1 MSFVF
6 AFLAGLLTT
15 LSPCVLPVLPFVTA
29 SSMSRNKLGPAF
41 LGLGLLISF
50 VGVSLVVSTTGQVF
64 GLDPSVIR
72 KTSGL
77 LLMVSGFLFLSQRFA
92 DYFSEKLSFIS
103 GRASQMGSSDSN
115 GGLIGEFVSGLLL
128 GVVWTPCSGPS
139 LGAALGLASQEGN
152 FIKSASVLLI
162 FGIGAVIPL
171 LAFAYGAKH
180 FLGRIKSHLGLIKKI
195 KIVFGVL
202 IVTFGFLIVFE
213 LDRNL
218 EATLTGL
225 LPDSW
230 LIFITK
236 F

>member
-1 MSFVF
+1 
-6 AFLAGLLTT
+6 
-15 LSPCVLPVLPFVTA
+15 
-29 SSMSRNKLGPAF
+29 
-41 LGLGLLISF
+41 
-50 VGVSLVVSTTGQVF
+50 
-64 GLDPSVIR
+64 
-72 KTSGL
+72 
-77 LLMVSGFLFLSQRFA
+77 
-92 DYFSEKLSFIS
+92 
-103 GRASQMGSSDSN
+103 MGSSDSN

>member
-77 LLMVSGFLFLSQRFA
+77 LLMVSGFLFLDEQ
-92 DYFSEKLSFIS
+92 
-103 GRASQMGSSDSN
+103 
-115 GGLIGEFVSGLLL
+115 
-128 GVVWTPCSGPS
+128 
-139 LGAALGLASQEGN
+139 
-152 FIKSASVLLI
+152 
-162 FGIGAVIPL
+162 
-171 LAFAYGAKH
+171 AKWD
-180 FLGRIKSHLGLIKKI
+180 LQTRT
-195 KIVFGVL
+195 V
-202 IVTFGFLIVFE
+202 
-213 LDRNL
+213 D
-218 EATLTGL
+218 
-225 LPDSW
+225 
-230 LIFITK
+230 
-236 F
+236 